1 MGSSAGTAAF
11 LQLALSDRDISSAQD
26 DQDAPGGSWFWGSND
41 PILHTTVVN
50 NNVVLPR
57 HDKRGFKHFA
67 KDHEARYLGQRRGL
81 KPLPTSL
88 SESCNSSNNQSAR
101 LVQRNRR
108 DDLACEAQ
116 IETSSTHETDSGEQV
131 LHLPPIGISSQHIQ
145 SQQLRKTSHAICD
158 GIVMSDAQK
167 NASREVRASTAKNC
181 ALWGPCLDEAVSS
194 FQATEIILVAE
205 IDADERCMSFLKQQ
219 VQLNIQ
225 QNQQYQTG
233 GNVSKH
239 RRSPRLT
246 QLELKL
252 AALEKKLFMNKAKLV
267 SVRDRLEELKASGDA
282 NRFANDNSADE
293 RTCSDNSGD
302 KVTADHVLDD
312 RISHLP
318 THGEISQSTKMSLRK
333 KRKRHKRR
341 RSSEPEQQDGIISN
355 LQAVLTIQKAFRKF
369 KQALRWKDAIAA
381 TSIETTNKSRLG
393 SSRSNQSL
401 ENAPAGFDACV
412 VPSPCSLESAAVR
425 IQSLYRRRAGRAA
438 LRHLLAEVYEKVFDP
453 DSNSYYYYSKRTK
466 QSQWEKPVLLGDHDL
481 ADLPKPAQEIE
492 NAEPSDPFFPEH
504 HQAAQAIQRLYRNR
518 AMRLFLRD
526 LATGTLQK
534 VFDADFGAWYY
545 FNHRTQQS
553 FWEKP
558 QHAQIA
564 AAREP
569 LVTR

>member
-1 MGSSAGTAAF
+1 
-11 LQLALSDRDISSAQD
+11 
-26 DQDAPGGSWFWGSND
+26 
-41 PILHTTVVN
+41 
-50 NNVVLPR
+50 
-57 HDKRGFKHFA
+57 
-67 KDHEARYLGQRRGL
+67 
-81 KPLPTSL
+81 
-88 SESCNSSNNQSAR
+88 
-101 LVQRNRR
+101 
-108 DDLACEAQ
+108 
-116 IETSSTHETDSGEQV
+116 
-131 LHLPPIGISSQHIQ
+131 
-145 SQQLRKTSHAICD
+145 
-158 GIVMSDAQK
+158 MSDAQK
-167 NASREVRASTAKNC
+167 NANQEVRVSTAKNC
-181 ALWGPCLDEAVSS
+181 ALWGSCLDEAVSS

-225 QNQQYQTG
+225 QNQQYQTR
-233 GNVSKH
+233 GNVSKQY

-293 RTCSDNSGD
+293 RSCSDNSGD
-302 KVTADHVLDD
+302 KETADHVLDD
-312 RISHLP
+312 RNSYLP
-318 THGEISQSTKMSLRK
+318 THGEINQSTKISLRKK
-333 KRKRHKRR
+333 KRKRHKDR

-355 LQAVLTIQKAFRKF
+355 LQAVLTIQRAFRKF
-369 KQALRWKDAIAA
+369 KQASRWEDAIAA
-381 TSIETTNKSRLG
+381 TSIKTTNKSQLG

-401 ENAPAGFDACV
+401 ESAPAGFDACV
-412 VPSPCSLESAAVR
+412 APSPRSLESAAVR

-438 LRHLLAEVYEKVFDP
+438 LRRLLAEVYEKVFDP

-466 QSQWEKPVLLGDHDL
+466 QSQWEKPVLLGDHNL
-481 ADLPKPAQEIE
+481 TDLPKPAQEIE
-492 NAEPSDPFFPEH
+492 NAEPSDPFSPEH

-518 AMRLFLRD
+518 ATRLFLRD

-558 QHAQIA
+558 QHAQIT